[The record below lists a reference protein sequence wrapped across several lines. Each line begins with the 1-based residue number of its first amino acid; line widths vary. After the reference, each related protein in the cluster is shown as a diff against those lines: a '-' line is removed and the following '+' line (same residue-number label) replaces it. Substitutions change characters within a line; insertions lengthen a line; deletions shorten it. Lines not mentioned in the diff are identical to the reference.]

1 MGNVRSL
8 KGLIYKYLED
18 KWTYSYIDKLQD
30 FVNTINSR
38 TNRVTKIASNEVT
51 KKDVPNLISLRVEQ
65 PQKLVRRPKLYVGGF
80 VKIAKTELPFRKGY
94 KQSFTD
100 KIFEI
105 FDIPT
110 RNPSIYN
117 LIDADR
123 EPIEGKLYEP
133 ELVSVLEK
141 EGRIKLNIV

>member
-8 KGLIYKYLED
+8 KGLNYKYLED

-65 PQKLVRRPKLYVGGF
+65 SQKLVCRPKLYVGGF
-80 VKIAKTELPFRKGY
+80 VKIVKTELPFRKGY

-110 RNPSIYN
+110 RNPPIYN

-123 EPIEGKLYEP
+123 EPIEGKIYEP
-133 ELVSVLEK
+133 ELVRVLEK